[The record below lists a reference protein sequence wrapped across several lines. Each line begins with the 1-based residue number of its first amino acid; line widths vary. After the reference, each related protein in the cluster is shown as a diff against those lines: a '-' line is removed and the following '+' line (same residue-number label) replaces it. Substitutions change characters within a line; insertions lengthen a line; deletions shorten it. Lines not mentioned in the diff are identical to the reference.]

1 MQKESSWRELLK
13 DIIRNPAERERIATK
28 AGVHSLTLQ
37 RWTNGESIPRPH
49 NLKQLLVALPKQYH
63 DQFRSLLEEEAL
75 LEEDALLFT
84 QAREDALPPGLPPA
98 LVNEVLETRASSSDN
113 QRYWTICR
121 QVLQHAL
128 RQLDP
133 DPVGMAITVVR
144 CMPPTPDGKIHSLR
158 ENIGLGNA
166 PWESDLEPKALF
178 LGAESLAGHVTQT
191 GRYEQIPDLKMQS
204 SFLPAYQTAYEV
216 SAAAYPIKY
225 AHRVA
230 GCLLLSST
238 QPEYFL
244 SEARRTLI
252 QNYAN
257 LLALAFE
264 PQEFYPP
271 ELIQLA
277 LMPPLQVQQSYFVG
291 YRQEILKLMRESTQT
306 EHPLTMTQAEELA
319 WQQIEAILLQ
329 LPIHNRESQR
339 THIEGVSL

>member
-1 MQKESSWRELLK
+1 MQKAFSWRELLK
-13 DIIRNPAERERIATK
+13 DFIRNPAERERIATEV
-28 AGVHSLTLQ
+28 GVHPLTLQ
-37 RWTNGESIPRPH
+37 RWTSGESIPRPH
-49 NLKQLLVALPKQYH
+49 NLKQLLAALPKQYR
-63 DQFRSLLEEEAL
+63 DQFRSLLEE
-75 LEEDALLFT
+75 DALLFA
-84 QAREDALPPGLPPA
+84 QAHEDALAPGLPPALVNEPGLPPA
-98 LVNEVLETRASSSDN
+98 LVNEVLETRASSPDILH
-113 QRYWTICR
+113 YWTICR

-178 LGAESLAGHVTQT
+178 LGADSLAGHMIQI
-191 GRYEQIPDLKMQS
+191 GRYEQIPDLRMQS

-216 SAAAYPIKY
+216 SAAACPIKY
-225 AHRVA
+225 ARRVA

-238 QPEYFL
+238 QPDYFFA
-244 SEARRTLI
+244 EARRALI
-252 QNYAN
+252 QSYAN

-264 PQEFYPP
+264 PEEFYPL

-277 LMPPLQVQQSYFVG
+277 LMPPLEVQQSYFVG
-291 YRQEILKLMRESTQT
+291 YRQRVIKLMRESTQT
-306 EHPLTMTQAEELA
+306 GHPLTMTRAEELA

-329 LPIHNRESQR
+329 LPTHTTESHSEH
-339 THIEGVSL
+339 T